1 LFVAGVFTFP
11 LRGALAL
18 AVSPNPPVSLAASPG
33 TFDRVWK
40 ASLEP
45 PLSVRAEGSEER
57 TLLYACARFDRLV
70 PMHLVRRTLPTFTF
84 VLAGSGYA
92 ASDADPPR
100 LFELEEPFPE
110 TKTDL

>member
-1 LFVAGVFTFP
+1 LFVAGVFTYP

-18 AVSPNPPVSLAASPG
+18 TVSPNPPVSLAASPG
-33 TFDRVWK
+33 TFDCVWS

-84 VLAGSGYA
+84 AHAGSGCA

-110 TKTDL
+110 T